1 MNVEGSLTKD
11 NPGRTQRDATIVSR
25 RLEGLSMSQIGKELG
40 IDKSTVCRA
49 LQDEEVKALLDAGT
63 KTMAGFLPQVMENY
77 RDFLIDD
84 DKTIKLKASQDVT
97 KITGILGTHT
107 GNQYFINVMNQTN
120 NVISPE
126 VLTLLIN
133 AQSGGSEIID
143 IDLGLDDE

>member
-11 NPGRTQRDATIVSR
+11 NPGRTQRDATIVSK

-107 GNQYFINVMNQTN
+107 GNQYYINIMNQTN
-120 NVISPE
+120 NVISDE
-126 VLTLLIN
+126 VISLLT
-133 AQSGGSEIID
+133 QSGGSEIID
-143 IDLGLDDE
+143 IDLGLDDD